1 MPSRLASAALTSA
14 PMRGEPRLSW
24 RSSALIVAATV
35 LTRLPTVVWR
45 RWFNPD
51 EASIAMGA
59 QAMQRGG
66 RLYVDMADRKPPI
79 PPLLYRWTFD
89 LGGVAD
95 PRLMR
100 WLVALATGVA
110 TVVVANDAIRRF
122 GRGAGWWAAA
132 LFGAGCIAFA
142 PGDGGPA
149 NFAQIALP
157 LAAVAIVCLRRPGW
171 AWSLVGGALLA
182 LAVLSRQSWVFG
194 VPAAALSAWLAS
206 RWRGVAAATAG
217 FVPVIAAVAV
227 FLPWHDFWFW
237 TFASTPGF
245 VFASADLGDVA
256 LKAVGSVALFV
267 AFHLVQVAAA
277 AAGWKAS
284 VRRAPD
290 LWLWLLTGCAAA
302 FAGFRFFGHYWLQ
315 VVPPLAMLAT
325 PVLAG
330 AARRWWRPAAAVLA
344 ATLVASA
351 VFLWIPET
359 FRRTNRPEHLAAAL
373 QAVTQPTDRVF
384 IWGSYAE
391 LAVALDRPIAGTQ
404 IHSDFVTG
412 RSGGRNLGAETLAE
426 ATPGALDMMMA
437 DLTAAPPTL
446 IVDTSTAPD
455 LHYANYPM
463 SLIPQIAQF
472 VSAGYVK
479 SDVIDGCTIYTRR

>member
-1 MPSRLASAALTSA
+1 
-14 PMRGEPRLSW
+14 MRSEARLSL
-24 RSSALIVAATV
+24 RSSALIVVATV

-66 RLYVDMADRKPPI
+66 RLYIDMADRKPPL

-89 LGGVAD
+89 IGGVAD

-100 WLVALATGVA
+100 WLVAITTGVA

-122 GRGAGWWAAA
+122 GRNAGWWAAA
-132 LFGAGCIAFA
+132 LFGIGCIAFA

-149 NFAQIALP
+149 NFAQVALP
-157 LAAVAIVCLRRPGW
+157 FAAVAIVWLRRPGW
-171 AWSLVGGALLA
+171 MWNLAGGVFVA
-182 LAVLSRQSWVFG
+182 LAVLSRQSWIFCL
-194 VPAAALSAWLAS
+194 PAAALSAWMAT
-206 RWRGVAAATAG
+206 RWRGLAAATAG
-217 FVPVIAAVAV
+217 FVPVFFSVAL

-256 LKAVGSVALFV
+256 LKAAGSVALFV
-267 AFHLVQVAAA
+267 AFHLVQVAAG
-277 AAGWKAS
+277 AAGWRRS
-284 VRRAPD
+284 VRQTPD
-290 LWLWLLTGCAAA
+290 LWVWLITGCAAA

-330 AARRWWRPAAAVLA
+330 ATLRFKRPAAAVLA
-344 ATLVASA
+344 TTLALAT

-359 FRRTNRPEHLAAAL
+359 FRRSNRPEHLAAVL
-373 QAVTQPTDRVF
+373 QAATQPADRVF

-391 LAVALDRPIAGTQ
+391 LAVAVDRPIAGTQ

-412 RSGGRNLGAETLAE
+412 RSGGRNVGADTLSE

-437 DLTAAPPTL
+437 DLTAAPPAI

-455 LHYANYPM
+455 LHYTNYPM
-463 SLIPQIAQF
+463 TLIPQISNF
-472 VSAGYVK
+472 VAEHYVK
-479 SDVIDGCTIYTRR
+479 TDVVDGCTIYTRR